1 VLTPKSIHWHD
12 LLPGSITAGVVW
24 SILQTVGVFLMDHE
38 LRNISQVY
46 GFFAI
51 VLGIL
56 WWIYLAAQ
64 VVVYSAEINV
74 VRARRLWP
82 RSLVQPPLTEAD
94 IEALGSYALVE
105 HRRPEVSVSTHEIGP
120 ASESA

>member
-1 VLTPKSIHWHD
+1 
-12 LLPGSITAGVVW
+12 
-24 SILQTVGVFLMDHE
+24 MDHE

-64 VVVYSAEINV
+64 IVIYSAEINV
-74 VRARRLWP
+74 VRTMRLWP
-82 RSLVQPPLTEAD
+82 RSLVQPPLTDAD
-94 IEALGSYALVE
+94 RVALRTYALVE
-105 HRRPEVSVSTHEIGP
+105 QRRPEVEVSAYDNTEAP
-120 ASESA
+120 